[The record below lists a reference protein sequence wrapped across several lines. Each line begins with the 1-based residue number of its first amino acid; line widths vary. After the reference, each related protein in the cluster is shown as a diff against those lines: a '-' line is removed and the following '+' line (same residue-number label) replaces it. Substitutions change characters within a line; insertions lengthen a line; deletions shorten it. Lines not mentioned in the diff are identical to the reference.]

1 MMWFHPVSAK
11 GSEIVDT
18 PRAGAEL
25 YAEIL
30 QYYARQ
36 MQALDDGKLE
46 AYADTFTEDA
56 VFGHTPGR
64 EPARTRPGILADL
77 QEVRARLEADPQ
89 QRRHVF
95 TMVDVAPRP
104 DGELDAVCYALVLT
118 TRPGQGPEMVRSC
131 VVRDVLVRTGGGL
144 RNRQRLVDHD
154 GF

>member
-1 MMWFHPVSAK
+1 MFLQVSAE
-11 GSEIVDT
+11 GFAIVDT
-18 PRAGAEL
+18 SRVGAEL

-36 MQALDDGKLE
+36 MQALDEGKVE

-77 QEVRARLEADPQ
+77 REVRERLDADPQ

-95 TMVDVAPRP
+95 TMVDVEPHA
-104 DGELDAVCYALVLT
+104 DDALRVTCYALVLT
-118 TRPGQGPEMVRSC
+118 TRPGDGPEMVRSC
-131 VVRDVLVRTGGGL
+131 VVRDVLVRQDGRL